1 MTGACGDSC
10 WRRLAV
16 LYVLRAHCGKTVP
29 ALRAAAIFAPHASR
43 KYLRRFQ
50 APDVD
55 LEVVETLSEPV
66 GFDAVL
72 VFGGDG
78 TIHRYLPTLVRSQ
91 VPLLAVP
98 AGSGN
103 DFAAA
108 LGLPA
113 IADSLAAW
121 ERFRAGVQNVRA
133 VDLGVIHL
141 GGPGAELREVY
152 YCCIAGAGL
161 DSDTNRRA
169 NALPWWVRAHGGYVL
184 SALATIFLYRPQAVT
199 LRAADSSGSDDPPAR
214 SKLTTLIAF
223 ANAPAY
229 GGGMRIAPR
238 ARLDDGRLD
247 VCFVSAIHPLRLLR
261 FFPRVFSGSHLGMP
275 EVEYLQTSSLRVESE
290 RPMEVFA
297 DGEFVGHTPVEVQ
310 VAPRALRVVTG

>member
-1 MTGACGDSC
+1 M
-10 WRRLAV
+10 
-16 LYVLRAHCGKTVP
+16 
-29 ALRAAAIFAPHASR
+29 RAAAIFAPHASR
-43 KYLRRFQ
+43 NHLRRFQ
-50 APDVD
+50 APGVD
-55 LEVVETLSEPV
+55 LEVVEALDEPG

-78 TIHRYLPTLVRSQ
+78 TIHRYLPVLVRSQ

-108 LGLPA
+108 LGLRT
-113 IADSLAAW
+113 IEDSLAVW
-121 ERFRAGVQNVRA
+121 EKFRAGALNVRA
-133 VDLGVIHL
+133 VDLGVIQL
-141 GGPGAELREVY
+141 GGPRAGSHDIY

-169 NALPWWVRAHGGYVL
+169 NSLPWWVRAHGGYVL
-184 SALATIFLYRPQAVT
+184 SALATIFLYRPQEVT
-199 LRAADSSGSDDPPAR
+199 LRAADSAGGGDPPGR
-214 SKLTTLIAF
+214 TKLTTLIAF

-247 VCFVSAIHPLRLLR
+247 VCFVSAISPLRLLR
-261 FFPRVFSGSHLGMP
+261 FFPRVFSGSHLGML
-275 EVEYLQTSSLRVESE
+275 EVEYLQTSSLKVESE

-297 DGEFVGHTPVEVQ
+297 DGEFVGHTPVEVR